1 MPGAR
6 VFIFKY
12 DDLLEIRM
20 LPRPQ
25 YRWVKG
31 ELHAQSTYLE
41 NGKIKKGFDL
51 AGANYFRIL

>member
-1 MPGAR
+1 
-6 VFIFKY
+6 
-12 DDLLEIRM
+12 M
-20 LPRPQ
+20 LPWPQ

-51 AGANYFRIL
+51 VGANYFRVL